1 MFRKLRIDLSEQLI
15 LDEISDKCRVM
26 FLLKL
31 EYYD

>member
-1 MFRKLRIDLSEQLI
+1 MFRKIRIDFSEQLI

>member
-15 LDEISDKCRVM
+15 LDEILDKRRAM

-31 EYYD
+31 GYYD

>member
-15 LDEISDKCRVM
+15 LDEISDKCRAM

>member
-1 MFRKLRIDLSEQLI
+1 MFRKLRLDLSEQLI
-15 LDEISDKCRVM
+15 LDEISDKRRAM

>member
-15 LDEISDKCRVM
+15 LDEISDKRRAM

-31 EYYD
+31 GYYD